1 MGRLLRDADG
11 VTEASFLRRWRRLF
25 PLWCWTPVELSPIDV
40 WVDGRVLEEGVE
52 RGGVVVR
59 HLEEAFERP
68 DAGALFFEKLDN
80 RFSFPFVGGGGV
92 RR

>member
-1 MGRLLRDADG
+1 M
-11 VTEASFLRRWRRLF
+11 RRWA
-25 PLWCWTPVELSPIDV
+25 PVELSPIDV
-40 WVDGRVLEEGVE
+40 WVDGRVLVEGVE

-68 DAGALFFEKLDN
+68 DAGALFFEKLDD
-80 RFSFPFVGGGGV
+80 RFSFPFVGDGGV

>member
-1 MGRLLRDADG
+1 M
-11 VTEASFLRRWRRLF
+11 FPLRRWA
-25 PLWCWTPVELSPIDV
+25 PVELSPVDV
-40 WVDGRVLEEGVE
+40 WVDRRVLVEGVE
-52 RGGVVVR
+52 CGGVVVR

-80 RFSFPFVGGGGV
+80 RFSFPFVYGGGV